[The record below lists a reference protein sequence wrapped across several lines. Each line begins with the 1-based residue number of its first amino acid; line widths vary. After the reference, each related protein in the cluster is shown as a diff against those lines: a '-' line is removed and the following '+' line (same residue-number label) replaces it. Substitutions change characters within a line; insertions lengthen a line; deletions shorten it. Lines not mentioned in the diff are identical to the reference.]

1 MYITRL
7 EVESHCGLA
16 KTSSLIDKP
25 LIIPYAYPLSPDR
38 NYVFCFTEKNALNPV
53 HSDFLSD
60 FVSYKIVNSG
70 NYTVIDGV
78 KKSHRIISSISSQG
92 GVPLFPI
99 IISSGTENIGF
110 LTYSTEDHERII
122 DTISSRNVII
132 SHVTERISI
141 DEVVQEIKGNIVSSF
156 PVNLSKTE
164 EEIILKAFT
173 AGFYSWP
180 RKCSLEKLSLSFGL
194 SKPTVSYHLRNGER
208 KLIEFLLGRKAR

>member
-16 KTSSLIDKP
+16 KTSSLIDRP
-25 LIIPYAYPLSPDR
+25 LIIPYAYPLSIDR
-38 NYVFCFTEKNALNPV
+38 NYVFCFTEKDALNPV
-53 HSDFLSD
+53 HSDVLND
-60 FVSYKIVNSG
+60 FISYKIVNSG

-78 KKSHRIISSISSQG
+78 KRSHRIISSISSNG

-99 IISSGTENIGF
+99 VITEGAESVGF
-110 LTYSTEDHERII
+110 LTYSADDFERII
-122 DTISSRNVII
+122 LGISKKNVI
-132 SHVTERISI
+132 VNQKTKKISI

-164 EEIILKAFT
+164 ADIIQKAF
-173 AGFYSWP
+173 ANGFYSWP
-180 RKCSLEKLSLSFGL
+180 RKCSLEKLSSTFGL

-208 KLIEFLLGRKAR
+208 KLIEYVLGNSES